1 MPILNQPVQQFSP
14 WHGSLVRKSS
24 VKSRERDS
32 VLLGHCRQGPNHDP
46 SFWDVDSG
54 CVPARILQQPFQL
67 ISQAAW
73 SPIQAGPRIVLQDSE
88 QFRLHAR
95 GVASQ
100 PFAQGEP
107 QPTVGVKR
115 VCRKPLQKI
124 ATGKPEI
131 TPVQRIPALLR
142 RRWQRRWQCDVLHVW
157 RTPVPGGR
165 PPFHTV
171 GSIPPR
177 PPSQGVATGST
188 PAQKSP
194 AKGMTA

>member
-24 VKSRERDS
+24 VQSRERDS

-142 RRWQRRWQCDVLHVW
+142 RRWQRRWQW
-157 RTPVPGGR
+157 RWSGEVMFGESYCVIDLR
-165 PPFHTV
+165 ICISRLIISHSSEDDEVF
-171 GSIPPR
+171 
-177 PPSQGVATGST
+177 ST
-188 PAQKSP
+188 
-194 AKGMTA
+194 